1 MDRLCEYNQGAA
13 WLEPS
18 YSCAQFWIHSLDT
31 SPPFTPLLGIA
42 GDLLTAIIQTNINDV
57 TTSTLDVS
65 FPIHPSFT
73 LPMVSGPKHSQHDDE
88 YEISTT
94 PKQGQT
100 PFSPPPA
107 AAQVPLQE
115 CRRGKNVINVKAG
128 FLPKVFSNFHTGLD
142 LIIPSLGVLHCKV

>member
-1 MDRLCEYNQGAA
+1 MMINGKLTTDKEQI
-13 WLEPS
+13 LEGWAD
-18 YSCAQFWIHSLDT
+18 YYEELA
-31 SPPFTPLLGIA
+31 TP
-42 GDLLTAIIQTNINDV
+42 AIN
-57 TTSTLDVS
+57 
-65 FPIHPSFT
+65 
-73 LPMVSGPKHSQHDDE
+73 DDE

-142 LIIPSLGVLHCKV
+142 LIRPSLAVLHCKV